1 MATYIAFLDSNNVV
15 TQVVQSPDDG
25 QDWASIWAERHGC
38 TCIVTAKDDSV
49 RNKYA
54 QIGDAYYQDVDAF
67 IGPRPYPSWSLNK
80 TAKRWEAP
88 VAKPD
93 DELIYEWDED
103 AGNWTIV
110 YDPAWGPPA
119 GFE

>member
-15 TQVVQSPDDG
+15 TQVVQKPDDG
-25 QDWASIWAERHGC
+25 QDWASIWTERHGC
-38 TCIVTAKDDSV
+38 TALSPQKMILFGTNMRRLVTL
-49 RNKYA
+49 N
-54 QIGDAYYQDVDAF
+54 YQDVDAF
-67 IGPRPYPSWSLNK
+67 IGPSPYPSWSLNK
-80 TAKRWEAP
+80 TAKTWEAP